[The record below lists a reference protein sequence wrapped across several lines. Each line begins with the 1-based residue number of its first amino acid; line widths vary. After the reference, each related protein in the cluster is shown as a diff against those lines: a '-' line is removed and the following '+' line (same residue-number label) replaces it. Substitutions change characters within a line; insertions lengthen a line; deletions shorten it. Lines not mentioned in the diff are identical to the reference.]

1 MKTKTSDSPIKVYE
15 ATKEQVR
22 LAAAVTGLN
31 QASIVETAM
40 NEYLERHAE
49 EFALGLKKAREA
61 LFAGKAATI
70 AYVLGEDAEDV
81 ARVAGAAAAPEPK
94 R

>member
-1 MKTKTSDSPIKVYE
+1 MKAKTSDSPIKVYE

-22 LAAAVTGLN
+22 LAAAVTGLS

-40 NEYLERHAE
+40 NEYVERHEE
-49 EFALGLKKAREA
+49 EFTLGLKKAREA
-61 LFAGKAATI
+61 LFAGKTAAI
-70 AYVLGEDAEDV
+70 AYVLGEDADDV
-81 ARVAGAAAAPEPK
+81 ARVAGAAAPEPK